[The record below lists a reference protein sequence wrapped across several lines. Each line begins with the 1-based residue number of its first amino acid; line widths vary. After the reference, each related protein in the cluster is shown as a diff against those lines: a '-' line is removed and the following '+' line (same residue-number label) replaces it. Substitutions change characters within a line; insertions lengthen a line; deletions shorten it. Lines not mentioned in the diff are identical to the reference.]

1 MSWLQLSH
9 VNEMLNGTMYGI
21 DVALDGV
28 FTDTREANSKGLF
41 FALPGPNFDPH
52 EILNTACDAVA
63 AALVVNRRVD
73 HPAPQ
78 IVVPDTYHALSQL
91 AGVWRQS
98 FIGPVVGLTG
108 SNGKTTLKEMLASIL
123 RTQGEVLVTKGNLN
137 NHIGVPLTLLGLRD
151 EYQYAVVEMGA
162 NKPGDIA
169 ELTALVKPDIA
180 IITNASSAHLEG
192 FGSVEN
198 VAACKG
204 EIFEGLDINGMGVI
218 NKDDKYADFWQWLAR
233 SYRTSTFGEADA
245 ADIKIEGY
253 NPATF
258 RCDDKLISAK
268 LKLKGRHNVRNAAA
282 AIAAAVG
289 LGLPIRDAVAGLQNM
304 QPVDG
309 RLLSI
314 TGPSNSQIID
324 DSYNANPGSMR
335 AAIEVLADE
344 SGYKILVMGDMA
356 ELGDAAKSLHKE
368 IGRVAALAEI
378 DLLLTYGDFAAI
390 AGSAFTGTTQ
400 HFDSHTALAEE
411 LLKHIGDAT
420 VLVKGSRSAQMEKV
434 ILALRDIADFGPQQ
448 STQGEAD
455 HAA

>member
-9 VNEMLNGTMYGI
+9 VSEMLNGTMHGI

-28 FTDTREANSKGLF
+28 FTDTRKEYPTGLF

-52 EILNTACDAVA
+52 DLLKTACDSVA

-78 IVVPDTYHALSQL
+78 IVVDDTYQALAQL

-98 FIGPVVGLTG
+98 FAGPVIGLTG
-108 SNGKTTLKEMLASIL
+108 SNGKTTLKEMLAAIL
-123 RTQGEVLVTKGNLN
+123 RTQGEVLVTEGNLN
-137 NHIGVPLTLLGLRD
+137 NHIGVPLTLLGLR
-151 EYQYAVVEMGA
+151 EKYQYAVVEMGA

-204 EIFEGLDINGMGVI
+204 EIFEGLDINGLAVI
-218 NKDDKYADFWQWLAR
+218 NNDDKYADFWQWLAR
-233 SYRTSTFGEADA
+233 SYRTSSFGEAANSDV
-245 ADIKIEGY
+245 KIEGF

-258 RCDDKLISAK
+258 RCDDKVISAK
-268 LKLKGRHNVRNAAA
+268 LKLKGRHNVKNAAA
-282 AIAAAVG
+282 AIAAAIG
-289 LGLPIRDAVAGLQNM
+289 LGLPLRDAIAGLQNM
-304 QPVDG
+304 QPVAG
-309 RLLSI
+309 RLLSFD
-314 TGPSNSQIID
+314 GPGNSRIID

-335 AAIEVLADE
+335 AAIEVLAE
-344 SGYKILVMGDMA
+344 ERGYKVLVMGDMA
-356 ELGDAAKSLHKE
+356 ELGDAAKNLHKE
-368 IGRVAALAEI
+368 IGRVAAQAQI
-378 DLLLTYGDFAAI
+378 DMLLTYGDLAAI

-400 HFDSHTALAEE
+400 HFDSHQALAEK
-411 LLKHIGDAT
+411 LLQHIQDAV
-420 VLVKGSRSAQMEKV
+420 VLVKGSRSAQMDKV
-434 ILALRDIADFGPQQ
+434 VSVLRQVDQ
-448 STQGEAD
+448 SAHEESD
-455 HAA
+455 YAA